1 MIQSVRSELGGTP
14 SMGGRCFCGAGG
26 NCEIPASAA
35 TAAARRYRMAP
46 ARPHH
51 ARRRR
56 QGPPHR
62 SRKHFP
68 VSRLPP
74 SSPLSCVLSPHC
86 RVVPSVFTLR
96 AACPASLRPLPWP
109 RGFCRVSLR
118 ISLSLSL
125 TAGADRE
132 AGRTE
137 ATCVTIALHFS
148 PTRSTR
154 ITQ

>member
-1 MIQSVRSELGGTP
+1 MIRLERSEPGGTP
-14 SMGGRCFCGAGG
+14 RVGGRCYCGAGG

-35 TAAARRYRMAP
+35 AAAARRYRLPP
-46 ARPHH
+46 ARPHQ

-62 SRKHFP
+62 SGKHFP

-74 SSPLSCVLSPHC
+74 SSPPSSFLSPHC

-96 AACPASLRPLPWP
+96 PACPVSLRPLPWP
-109 RGFCRVSLR
+109 RGVCRTSLL
-118 ISLSLSL
+118 ISLSFSL
-125 TAGADRE
+125 TARADRE

-137 ATCVTIALHFS
+137 ATCLTFALHFS
-148 PTRSTR
+148 QTRATR
-154 ITQ
+154 ITR